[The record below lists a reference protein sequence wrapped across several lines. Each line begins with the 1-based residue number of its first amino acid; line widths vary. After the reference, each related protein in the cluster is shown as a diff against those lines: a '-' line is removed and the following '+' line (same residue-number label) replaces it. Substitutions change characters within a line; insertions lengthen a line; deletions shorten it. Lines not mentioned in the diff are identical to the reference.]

1 MFNVTLNK
9 KTFVLNEKTRILD
22 LIPKE
27 KQKNYFVA
35 KVNNRLRELTYELCF
50 DCEVE
55 LLDTN
60 HSDAVKVYETSLR
73 YLLALAFY
81 NLYPDYKIRISYNIS
96 RSLMVSILEPNNVVV
111 DSKVVKNINKEL
123 D

>member
-9 KTFVLNEKTRILD
+9 ETFVLNEKTKILD

-27 KQKNYFVA
+27 KQKDYFVA

-55 LLDTN
+55 LLDAN
-60 HSDAVKVYETSLR
+60 HYDAVKVYETSLR

-81 NLYPDYKIRISYNIS
+81 NLYPNYDVRISYNIS
-96 RSLMVSILEPNNVVV
+96 RSLMVSILTPNNIIV
-111 DSKVVKNINKEL
+111 DSKMVRNIKTN
-123 D
+123 